1 MTTSSV
7 QHFGQVIDL
16 YKARG
21 DYFAEICDLVDESGH
36 MANLGP
42 RPPKVDVG
50 YLVTFEPTEQ
60 GAVNVDS
67 TSEVAL
73 PEGVQS
79 LYAREGVLEFPPEIY
94 AAEDEEVDGE
104 AEEREEGY
112 HLDDEVFVH
121 VPYRFRASAITN
133 ESVPLLVLSE
143 LKSHG
148 VRGGAI
154 DVRRLS
160 VAGVNEVVL
169 HRQGVHAKRGSYGHI
184 VNRVYTD
191 VTTTYKAI
199 MGDATKAPHVKRMLT
214 TRLLGGSDLGT
225 IAISFGVNQGRIV
238 EILKDRKIKG

>member
-1 MTTSSV
+1 MTTPPV

-67 TSEVAL
+67 TSEDAL

-79 LYAREGVLEFPPEIY
+79 LYAREGDLAFPPEAY
-94 AAEDEEVDGE
+94 AVGD
-104 AEEREEGY
+104 EEREESR

-148 VRGGAI
+148 VEIGGGAVE
-154 DVRRLS
+154 VRRFS
-160 VAGVNEVVL
+160 AAGVNEAVL

-191 VTTTYKAI
+191 VITTYKAI

-214 TRLLGGSDLGT
+214 TRLLGSDLG
-225 IAISFGVNQGRIV
+225 AISRSFGVNQGRIA
-238 EILKDRKIKG
+238 EILKDRKTKG